1 MPDLRR
7 PILAILFCVVVAVQ
21 VRWSVSTLSRFV
33 QPPRNPEL
41 INAVNS
47 SLVVQEGPGIGITG
61 GAALVKDRIVA
72 LAGHPVTQRAELYR
86 QLNSAPLGET
96 TLTLARG
103 AERVV
108 VPYNVKSLTD
118 ESDNLWGAALTVV
131 LNILMPTLCILL
143 GFFVAWQRPAES
155 SAWMLLLTLLGWS
168 QLIHSNFWMHW
179 GWDDGLRTA
188 AFVLQNSSSAL
199 WPAAWL
205 WFCVDFPD
213 RRRRPVLHPLRL
225 VFGVA
230 GLLNGLFNGA
240 LGAWYGTQADA
251 PSWQSLLNYLPP
263 GTSNLL
269 RLGPIFLS
277 FFALF
282 HRFFS
287 ERQPDQRRRLRLLLT
302 GLNLGLLPL
311 GLMLLYTY
319 FAKKTLDDIPLPI
332 LIPGLMMFA
341 TLPISLAYV
350 VLVERA
356 FDVGVVFREGLQY
369 AVATRG
375 VQAIRGLII
384 AGMLLYAFL
393 IGGDTALNRPQRLTR
408 FSLAIAAAFL
418 LSRAFVPLLAWVDR
432 RFFRE
437 ALDSERILSDLHSQ
451 ITGIVDQRQLLETVA
466 VRVSQALHV
475 PCVAALVPVN
485 GHYMAA
491 HAIGCSAEATLL
503 TSSYT
508 VQQMSTGTQTIRD
521 LRLLAPA
528 TDLATL
534 ATLSTELLLPLSTQ
548 DRLLGILSLGPKK
561 SEEPYSGGDL
571 RLLESVANH
580 TGLALEN
587 SRLTTAVAE
596 EAAQRERIHRE
607 IEIAREVQ
615 ERLLP
620 RGGPRIEGLDYAG
633 HCRPA
638 LTIGGDYFDYIET
651 PSGEIGFA
659 LGDIAGKGVPA
670 ALLMA
675 SLQASLRGLTAGG
688 PLTQGGGDL
697 RELMAKL
704 NALVYDATPKNRFA
718 TFVYALYNIQTRQM
732 RLCSAGHNASLLLGS
747 KGQVEWIRPPGIALG
762 LTRRAVYEQVEFTL
776 APGDRLILYTD
787 GITEARDGVGDEYGE
802 ARLASL
808 VTGLDA
814 VPAAESLAALIA
826 DVDRFAGDTPQ
837 HDDLTALV
845 LRAV

>member
-1 MPDLRR
+1 MPDVRR
-7 PILAILFCVVVAVQ
+7 AILAVLFCTYMVMQTRFAIGTMAIVVNPAF
-21 VRWSVSTLSRFV
+21 L
-33 QPPRNPEL
+33 NPEL
-41 INAVNS
+41 VNALNE
-47 SLVVQEGPGIGITG
+47 SLEFGPNDLRFVGPG
-61 GAALVKDRIVA
+61 ARDKDRLVEFN
-72 LAGHPVTQRAELYR
+72 GRPVIDRHTLYVELMR
-86 QLNSAPLGET
+86 STPGPAKI
-96 TLTLARG
+96 TLARG
-103 AERVV
+103 AERIQVDYQV
-108 VPYNVKSLTD
+108 KVLVDSSQSLFGGLVTFTLNVLVPF
-118 ESDNLWGAALTVV
+118 
-131 LNILMPTLCILL
+131 LCIIL
-143 GFFVAWQRPAES
+143 GFFVAWRRPGELQ
-155 SAWMLLLTLLGWS
+155 AWILLITLLGWS
-168 QLIHSNFWMHW
+168 QLISSNSWSRY
-179 GWDDGLRTA
+179 GWSNEFRSVSH
-188 AFVLQNSSSAL
+188 FLQVFPNTL

-213 RRRRPVLHPLRL
+213 RRDRPLFFRVIRV
-225 VFGVA
+225 VFGIPA
-230 GLLNGLFNGA
+230 LLLSFLNGFRA
-240 LGAWYGTQADA
+240 AWVSAAPNPWHRFYEWMPSGTG
-251 PSWQSLLNYLPP
+251 SV
-263 GTSNLL
+263 
-269 RLGPIFLS
+269 IFLGGIFFS
-277 FFALF
+277 FSALF
-282 HRFFS
+282 RRYF
-287 ERQPDQRRRLRLLLT
+287 RDKNPDQRRRLRLLIT

-311 GLMLLYTY
+311 ALMVLWGYL
-319 FAKKTLDDIPLPI
+319 AQRDLDDIPQFL
-332 LIPGLMMFA
+332 LFPGLLMFA
-341 TLPISLAYV
+341 FVPLTLAYV

-485 GHYMAA
+485 GHYVAA

-528 TDLATL
+528 SDLATL
-534 ATLSTELLLPLSTQ
+534 ATLSTELLLPLAAK
-548 DRLLGILSLGPKK
+548 DRLLGILSLGPKR

-587 SRLTTAVAE
+587 SRLTMAVAE

-688 PLTQGGGDL
+688 ITDL

-718 TFVYALYNIQTRQM
+718 TFVYALYNAQTRQM
-732 RLCSAGHNASLLLGS
+732 RLCSAGHNASLLLPAN
-747 KGQVEWIRPPGIALG
+747 GQMEWIRPPGIALG
-762 LTRRAVYEQVEFTL
+762 LTRKTAYEQVEFTL

-787 GITEARDGVGDEYGE
+787 GITEARDATGDDYGE
-802 ARLASL
+802 ARLAELATGFGDLPSAYSL
-808 VTGLDA
+808 T
-814 VPAAESLAALIA
+814 ALIA

-837 HDDLTALV
+837 HDDLTALI

>member
-7 PILAILFCVVVAVQ
+7 PILAVFFCVVVAVQ
-21 VRWSVSTLSRFV
+21 LRWAMSTIERV
-33 QPPRNPEL
+33 VWPPHDPEL
-41 INAVNS
+41 INAVDS
-47 SLVVQEGPGIGITG
+47 SLVLSAERATKAAGPK
-61 GAALVKDRIVA
+61 ARPKDRIVA
-72 LAGHPVTQRAELYR
+72 LGGRPVAQRADLYR
-86 QLNSAPLGET
+86 EVMGTSLGET

-103 AERVV
+103 AERIV
-108 VPYNVKSLTD
+108 VPYKVTSL
-118 ESDNLWGAALTVV
+118 SDSGGFLGGILRFV
-131 LNILMPTLCILL
+131 LNILMPTLCVLL
-143 GFFVAWQRPAES
+143 GFFVAWQRPKELP
-155 SAWMLLLTLLGWS
+155 AWMLLLTLLGWS
-168 QLIHSNFWMHW
+168 QLVHSNFWMHW
-179 GWDDGLRTA
+179 GWDKGLRTA
-188 AFVLQNSSSAL
+188 AFVLQNFASAV
-199 WPAAWL
+199 WPAAWF

-213 RRRRPVLHPLRL
+213 RRRRPFLHPLRL
-225 VFGVA
+225 FFAA
-230 GLLNGLFNGA
+230 GALLTALIGGS
-240 LGAWYGTQADA
+240 LGAWFATQ
-251 PSWQSLLNYLPP
+251 PGVPPWMSLLDYLPP
-263 GTSNLL
+263 GTSSLL
-269 RLGPIFLS
+269 NYGPIFLS
-277 FFALF
+277 FSVLF
-282 HRFFS
+282 HRLFS
-287 ERQPDQRRRLRLLLT
+287 ERQPDQRRRLRLLLAGINV
-302 GLNLGLLPL
+302 GLMPI
-311 GLMLLYTY
+311 GLMLLYAF
-319 FAKKTLDDIPLPI
+319 FAKKTLDGIPEPI

-356 FDVGVVFREGLQY
+356 FDVGVVFREGLKY

-485 GHYMAA
+485 GHYVAA
-491 HAIGCSAEATLL
+491 HAIGCSPDVTLL
-503 TSSYT
+503 SSSYT
-508 VQQMSTGTQTIRD
+508 VQQVKTGVQTIRE

-528 TDLATL
+528 ADLATL
-534 ATLSTELLLPLSTQ
+534 ATLSTELLLPLCAQ
-548 DRLLGILSLGPKK
+548 DRLLGILSLGPKR

-580 TGLALEN
+580 TGLAIEN

-638 LTIGGDYFDYIET
+638 LTIGGDYFDYIQT

-688 PLTQGGGDL
+688 ITDL

-704 NALVYDATPKNRFA
+704 NAPGLRRHAQESLRHLRLRPLQRPNPANAAVLRRP
-718 TFVYALYNIQTRQM
+718 QRQP
-732 RLCSAGHNASLLLGS
+732 A
-747 KGQVEWIRPPGIALG
+747 ALG
-762 LTRRAVYEQVEFTL
+762 QRSSGMDS
-776 APGDRLILYTD
+776 APRH
-787 GITEARDGVGDEYGE
+787 RP
-802 ARLASL
+802 RPHS
-808 VTGLDA
+808 
-814 VPAAESLAALIA
+814 
-826 DVDRFAGDTPQ
+826 
-837 HDDLTALV
+837 
-845 LRAV
+845 